1 MALKYFN
8 LASQSGHVL
17 AFYNLAQMHATGTG
31 VFRACHTAT
40 EVNMK
45 IKSFTMLAIAPI
57 LTLAMV
63 TACATPCAGKAKSP
77 TDSGVEEKAE
87 PCAGK
92 TEPCAGKKVDPC
104 AAKEE

>member
-1 MALKYFN
+1 
-8 LASQSGHVL
+8 
-17 AFYNLAQMHATGTG
+17 
-31 VFRACHTAT
+31 
-40 EVNMK
+40 MK

-63 TACATPCAGKAKSP
+63 TACAQPCAGKTKSP
-77 TDSGVEEKAE
+77 TESGVEEKAE

-92 TEPCAGKKVDPC
+92 TDPCAGKKVDPC